1 MVFPLLQKKNMGFPP
16 PKAAV
21 SERLVYLRIGEQ
33 VRVSC
38 QVIVRLVQGLELTE
52 IVSLSDENYGQKS
65 ILWTSVLAS
74 RQRRED
80 SVMLKIIVI
89 GGVIIIS
96 KYYVISKRVGKQTLK
111 TSRYMSDSIKCF
123 TVP

>member
-1 MVFPLLQKKNMGFPP
+1 MVFRVF
-16 PKAAV
+16 KAAV
-21 SERLVYLRIGEQ
+21 SELLVYLRIGEQ

-65 ILWTSVLAS
+65 ILRTSVLAS

-80 SVMLKIIVI
+80 SVMSKIIVI

-123 TVP
+123 AVP